1 MSDGLFSKKK
11 ENSFEN
17 SVVYKEPTS
26 RSLLRRY
33 MLAVA
38 VSCLVAIGVL
48 KAVISSRSNDIVY
61 PDKGLILSN
70 GTNSFLPTVIM
81 ISLDGFRADYIYRG
95 HTPNLLRLAENNAH
109 APYMIPVFPSITFP
123 NHYSLATGLYPE
135 NHGMVSNNFYDP
147 ITGKYFVNTRPEC
160 NRDPVWWTQAEPIWI
175 NAERH
180 SVRSAVHMWPGNE
193 VPHHGIRPSYYT
205 SFNASATLKAKK
217 NELLHWLDHTDD
229 TRPQLLMCYVP
240 HVDSVGHT
248 FGPDS
253 PQLNLMLKEVDQMV
267 GDLLEGLNKRNLQ
280 DVVNLIFVSDHG
292 MAPTSN
298 DRLLWLDDLFNV
310 SKVEF
315 RDGWPLAGFRGE
327 SESDETYIADSL
339 KNATSKALPG
349 TKHWKSSRKEEMPDS
364 LHYSKNNRIAPVWMV
379 PDPGWSIVSSLDHS
393 PDVEYEPYGV
403 HGYDNNSPLM
413 RAIFTAFGPAFKPF
427 KSKQLMPFRNV
438 EVYDIISYILNL
450 PANSTNSSFHGAIPT
465 KKSSNSTKEWL
476 LHDIRQAYDELK
488 VH

>member
-1 MSDGLFSKKK
+1 MPDRLFNRKKG
-11 ENSFEN
+11 NAFEN
-17 SVVYKEPTS
+17 SEDFRESTS
-26 RSLLRRY
+26 RPLLRRY
-33 MLAVA
+33 MLAV
-38 VSCLVAIGVL
+38 VVFCIVAIGVFR
-48 KAVISSRSNDIVY
+48 AAISSHSNNILF
-61 PDKGLILSN
+61 PNKGSPLSN

-81 ISLDGFRADYIYRG
+81 ISLDGFRADYMYRG
-95 HTPNLLRLAENNAH
+95 HTPNLLQLAERNTH
-109 APYMIPVFPSITFP
+109 APFMIPVFPSITFP

-147 ITGKYFVNTRPEC
+147 ISGKYFVNTRPEC
-160 NRDPVWWTQAEPIWI
+160 NNDPYWWTQAEPIWI

-180 SVRSAVHMWPGNE
+180 SIRSAIHMWPGNE
-193 VPHHGIRPSYYT
+193 VAHDGIRPTYYT
-205 SFNASATLKAKK
+205 SFNASITLNEKK
-217 NELLHWLDHTDD
+217 DELLHWLDHTDD

-253 PQLNLMLKEVDQMV
+253 PQLNLILKEVDHMI
-267 GDLLEGLNKRNLQ
+267 GNLLEGLSKRNLQ

-315 RDGWPLAGFRGE
+315 RDGWPLAGFRSE

-349 TKHWKSSRKEEMPDS
+349 TEYWQSSTKEEIPEN
-364 LHYSKNNRIAPVWMV
+364 LHYSKNDRIAPVWMI

-403 HGYDNNSPLM
+403 HGYDNKSPLM
-413 RAIFTAFGPAFKPF
+413 RAIFTAFGPAFEPF

-438 EVYDIISYILNL
+438 EIYDIISYILNL
-450 PANSTNSSFHGAIPT
+450 PANITNSSFHGAIPT

-476 LHDIRQAYDELK
+476 LHDIQQAYDELK
-488 VH
+488 AR